1 MTFLD
6 SNILLDIAARD
17 AAWFD
22 WSSARLRERREAG
35 PFLIN
40 DVVYAEISV
49 GFGSVERLD
58 AFLGLLD
65 VAVERSPKPALLL
78 AARAH
83 LDYRRQGG
91 TRLGVLPDFFIG
103 AHATDAGLPLLTR
116 DPRRYRAY
124 FPTLQLIAP

>member
-6 SNILLDIAARD
+6 SNILLDIASRD
-17 AAWFD
+17 ATWFG

-35 PFLIN
+35 AFVIN

-49 GFGSVERLD
+49 GFGSSERLD

-65 VAVERSPKPALLL
+65 VAVERSPKPALML
-78 AARAH
+78 AGRAH
-83 LDYRRQGG
+83 LDYRRHGG

-103 AHATDAGLPLLTR
+103 AHAAQAGMPLLTR
-116 DPRRYRAY
+116 DARRYRAY
-124 FPTLQLIAP
+124 FPTLQIIAP